1 MDMATVTI
9 LLSLNV
15 LSKVFSPTSLLK
27 NTHVKNCVNV
37 SDEKGKHSAIF
48 SWEFKFTLL
57 KC

>member
-1 MDMATVTI
+1 MATVTI

-27 NTHVKNCVNV
+27 NTHVKNCVNI